1 MGSGR
6 SERGTVSTL
15 PLSASSASW
24 YRVMVADRVP
34 DAAIHPGDR
43 LRSRAVR
50 RVSEHAPY
58 PDTVTD
64 RAEPSGPSVRAA
76 RVGVPPTVTLELFY
90 DLIFV
95 AAVVVLSDSFSH
107 SPTVYDFGW
116 LAIVFALIWLVWMQ
130 TSLLFNLT
138 EDEGHVRRFF
148 VLAQMMLI
156 VLAAVSAADGV
167 YEHSEYVG
175 PIYAGIL
182 VLLAVM
188 QWHTRWRDPVMA
200 GYATRR
206 IVACLIAAVIFVAT
220 PLYPDPGYLIPW
232 AIGFL
237 VVLAP
242 SLQPDPLGGRTIDT
256 EHLVERFGAFT
267 IIMLGESFVKTALTS
282 SEGKMEGFDLLCLAG
297 TFAIVFAIW
306 WLYFSNVPVAGLR
319 RGHAGHTAWMMT
331 HLPLHLCIVGIA
343 VGAAKAIS
351 LPDSESGSHAIPY
364 LSLPLVGVIVA
375 LAALEFLSEQG
386 PSLHITALYVG
397 SATLVLVVG
406 VAAAILDPEG
416 IEATSVILA
425 VIMAGTVY
433 IAQRIRQRDA
443 SELTAA

>member
-1 MGSGR
+1 M
-6 SERGTVSTL
+6 TD
-15 PLSASSASW
+15 SAA
-24 YRVMVADRVP
+24 
-34 DAAIHPGDR
+34 
-43 LRSRAVR
+43 
-50 RVSEHAPY
+50 
-58 PDTVTD
+58 
-64 RAEPSGPSVRAA
+64 PSGSVPSRPT
-76 RVGVPPTVTLELFY
+76 RPGVPPTVTLELFY

-107 SPTVYDFGW
+107 SPTVSDFGW
-116 LAIVFALIWLVWMQ
+116 LAIVFALVWLVWMQ

-138 EDEGHVRRFF
+138 ENDGHVRRFF

-156 VLAAVSAADGV
+156 VLAAVSASDGV

-182 VLLAVM
+182 VLLAGM
-188 QWHTRWRDPVMA
+188 QWHTQVKNPEMA
-200 GYATRR
+200 RYARKR
-206 IVACLIAAVIFVAT
+206 IIACLIAAVIFVAT

-232 AIGFL
+232 AIGFF

-242 SLQPDPLGGRTIDT
+242 SLKPDPLGGRAIDN

-306 WLYFSNVPVAGLR
+306 WLYFSNVPTAGLR

-351 LPDSESGSHAIPY
+351 LPDSESGAHAIPY

-375 LAALEFLSEQG
+375 LAALEYLGEQG
-386 PSLHITALYVG
+386 PSLHITVLYLVT
-397 SATLVLVVG
+397 AALVLVVG
-406 VAAAILDPEG
+406 LVASVLDPEG
-416 IEATSVILA
+416 IEATSVVLA
-425 VIMAGTVY
+425 VIMAATVFV
-433 IAQRIRQRDA
+433 AQRIRERDA
-443 SELTAA
+443 AAPIAA